1 MFDSHY
7 RQYYFGPLET
17 YNYGRRLKGR
27 NLAAHPLD
35 TSVVSNILAP
45 PSPVSGADLAGF
57 QPFEELSPLAPLR
70 PEVTKKLPTDKE
82 GLCGRPLLADII

>member
-1 MFDSHY
+1 M
-7 RQYYFGPLET
+7 
-17 YNYGRRLKGR
+17 
-27 NLAAHPLD
+27 AAHPLD
-35 TSVVSNILAP
+35 PSVVSNILAP

-82 GLCGRPLLADII
+82 GLRGRPLPADLI